1 MDNQT
6 LAALKGSIRKWEN
19 IVAGTGVDKG
29 VFNCP
34 LCELFWDDDCT
45 GCPVSER
52 TGLMNCRG
60 TPYNMWEA
68 LTKRDDA
75 THGDPERIAAAQAE
89 LDFLRSLLPRYD
101 HVAV

>member
-19 IVAGTGVDKG
+19 IAAGTGVDKG

-34 LCELFWDDDCT
+34 LCKLF
-45 GCPVSER
+45 G
-52 TGLMNCRG
+52 
-60 TPYNMWEA
+60 
-68 LTKRDDA
+68 A

-101 HVAV
+101 HVAISK